1 MRSPAEACPLPLTGL
16 RAKPPLVTIL
26 LCTFNGEAFLEAQ
39 LASLERQVHE
49 NWRLIISD
57 DGSTD
62 ATLSIIDKFARRVS
76 QSVEVRSGPRR
87 GPATNFLSLAA
98 DPQIDGDYFA
108 FCDQDDVWY
117 PEKLKVALGR
127 LRSID
132 EDKPAVY
139 GARTHL
145 ISTEGRHNGFA
156 PLFDKPPTFANA
168 LAQSIAGANTM
179 MFNRPVKQLFERTGM
194 LDVVSHDWW
203 AYQLVCGSGGILIYD
218 HEPQLDYRQHAGNHI
233 GCNRGLRAQWMRLL
247 MILRGGFAHWHDVN
261 VAALEQSRPYLTEAA
276 RAELDTFKAM
286 RTGNLP
292 TRLHAFAKSNIRRQS
307 LQGNV
312 ALLLAILLKK
322 L

>member
-1 MRSPAEACPLPLTGL
+1 MESPAEAGPSSLTVP
-16 RAKPPLVTIL
+16 RVEAPLVTIL
-26 LCTFNGEAFLEAQ
+26 LCTFNGETFLEAQ
-39 LASLERQVHE
+39 LASLERQVHK
-49 NWRLIISD
+49 NWRLIVSD

-62 ATLSIIDKFARRVS
+62 GTLALLDQFARRVP
-76 QSVEVRSGPRR
+76 QSVELRSGPRQ

-108 FCDQDDVWY
+108 FCDQDDIWY
-117 PEKLKVALGR
+117 PEKLQVALDR
-127 LRSID
+127 LQSIG
-132 EDKPAVY
+132 EHKPVVY

-145 ISTEGRHNGFA
+145 IGAEGRDSGFA

-179 MFNRPVKQLFERTGM
+179 MFNRAVKRLFERTGM
-194 LDVVSHDWW
+194 LEVVSHDWW
-203 AYQLVCGSGGILIYD
+203 AYQLVCGSGGVLIYD
-218 HEPQLDYRQHAGNHI
+218 HEPHLDYRQHSGNHI

-261 VAALEQSRPYLTEAA
+261 VAALEQSRPCLTDAA
-276 RAELDTFKAM
+276 RAELDTFKTM

-292 TRLHAFAKSNIRRQS
+292 TRLRAFAKSNIRRQS